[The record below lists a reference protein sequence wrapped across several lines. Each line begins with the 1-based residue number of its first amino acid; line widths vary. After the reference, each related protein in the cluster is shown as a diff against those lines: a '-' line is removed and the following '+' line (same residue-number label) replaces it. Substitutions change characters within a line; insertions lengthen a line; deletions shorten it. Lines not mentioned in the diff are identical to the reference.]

1 MSHIVSRGG
10 GLHVRMGGNTQEFA
24 YFVDHIPNYRATEKQ
39 GINTSNPVRPIP
51 SALPTS
57 SQLSSDT
64 NARCHVFPR
73 FLLSGCQY
81 LRTSAWRSVV
91 SWYAFPLI
99 TSTSMIDQTF
109 QGIPMNDSNWR
120 LQIAEYGQKIL
131 GKNLLG
137 LQAGNEPDYYGVYV
151 LSQIIKALSVLTH
164 H

>member
-1 MSHIVSRGG
+1 
-10 GLHVRMGGNTQEFA
+10 
-24 YFVDHIPNYRATEKQ
+24 
-39 GINTSNPVRPIP
+39 
-51 SALPTS
+51 
-57 SQLSSDT
+57 
-64 NARCHVFPR
+64 
-73 FLLSGCQY
+73 
-81 LRTSAWRSVV
+81 
-91 SWYAFPLI
+91 
-99 TSTSMIDQTF
+99 MIDQTF